1 MRVIVQQVDRL
12 QRLAVFEAA
21 ARLGSFTAAAVELG
35 MTQPAVTRQI
45 HALEHSLGA
54 ELFARSSNRSSLTE
68 VGTRLAGHV
77 GSGFD
82 VIENGLAEL
91 AEHAGNFVLAAH
103 PGVAQMLIVPRLDE
117 LKTALGDLDLLLR
130 LFDADSEL
138 DDGTFDA
145 AIRVG
150 SGDFPGLDNQLLFP
164 EVVVPIAAPGFAEQ
178 YGLCETSTAADVYTA
193 PFVHMDDG
201 LRPWMSWADW
211 LATFDIALRRSPG
224 RVLFNSYPMVL
235 QRAILGYGVA
245 LGWRPLID
253 EYVER
258 GALVVVGPEVRSA
271 NGYYATWPAGKTS
284 PAVTALID
292 WLLADDY
299 VASGTVPVR
308 DPQRPAGE
316 PQ

>member
-1 MRVIVQQVDRL
+1 MRDIVRQVDRL

-21 ARLGSFTAAAVELG
+21 ARLGSFTAAAAELG

-45 HALEHSLGA
+45 HALEHGLGA
-54 ELFARSSNRSSLTE
+54 ELFARSSNRSTPTE
-68 VGTRLAGHV
+68 VGHRLLGHV

-103 PGVAQMLIVPRLDE
+103 PGVAQMLIVPRLDQ

-130 LFDADSEL
+130 LFDADTDL

-150 SGDFPGLDNQLLFP
+150 SGEFPGFDRELLFP
-164 EVVVPIAAPGFAEQ
+164 EVVVPIAPPGLAAE
-178 YGLCETSTAADVYTA
+178 YGLSAESTAADVYTA
-193 PFVHMDDG
+193 PFVHMDEG
-201 LRPWMSWADW
+201 VRPWMSWADW
-211 LATFDIALRRSPG
+211 LGHFDITLRRSPG
-224 RVLFNSYPMVL
+224 RVLFNNYPMVL
-235 QRAILGYGVA
+235 QRVILGYGVG

-258 GALVVVGPEVRSA
+258 GALVVVGPEVRSSS
-271 NGYYATWPAGKTS
+271 GYFVTWPAGKS
-284 PAVTALID
+284 SQAVTALID
-292 WLLADDY
+292 WLLTETT
-299 VASGTVPVR
+299 SR
-308 DPQRPAGE
+308 
-316 PQ
+316 